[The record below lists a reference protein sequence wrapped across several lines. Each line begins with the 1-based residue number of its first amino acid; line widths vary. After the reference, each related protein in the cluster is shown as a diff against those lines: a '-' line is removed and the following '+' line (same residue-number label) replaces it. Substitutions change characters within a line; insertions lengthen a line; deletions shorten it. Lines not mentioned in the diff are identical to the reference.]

1 MTRGAPVR
9 AGEEWS
15 YLYRSQLSHFSSCLT
30 VLTLETPQFALL
42 DAAHGALSVVEWPQ
56 PYWCTTLVHILA
68 RIGEEGALHSGER
81 LLRAALSVV
90 EEEGGVEDGRANW
103 PETAGS
109 SVGGCRRQQALVGPR
124 QNNAERGSTK
134 CREGAG
140 RAPAGVWQEM
150 GWKLG
155 LHKGQQRV
163 VEQQGQVARQ
173 LEGSRASSD
182 NRSVRERVVGAF
194 QRGQPG
200 QQESFI
206 RQTSQRAGLTV
217 PLERC

>member
-1 MTRGAPVR
+1 M
-9 AGEEWS
+9 

-30 VLTLETPQFALL
+30 VLTFETPQFALL

-68 RIGEEGALHSGER
+68 KIGEEGALHSGER
-81 LLRAALSVV
+81 LLRAALRVV
-90 EEEGGVEDGRANW
+90 EEEGGVEGGRADW
-103 PETAGS
+103 LETAGS
-109 SVGGCRRQQALVGPR
+109 SVGGCRRRQALVGLR
-124 QNNAERGSTK
+124 QQCGARLDEMQRK
-134 CREGAG
+134 CWARTGGRLAGDGMEAGASQ
-140 RAPAGVWQEM
+140 RAAAGCGAARSSSSPAN
-150 GWKLG
+150 
-155 LHKGQQRV
+155 
-163 VEQQGQVARQ
+163 
-173 LEGSRASSD
+173 GSRASSS